1 MARKRLYFLKQT
13 YKKILTLL
21 AAISNFKIIQMI
33 FLTKFKLKN
42 PQSVP
47 FVKDPMTLLN
57 IYLQTAIM
65 GTTRGVDAKEI

>member
-47 FVKDPMTLLN
+47 FVKDPMRLLN

>member
-1 MARKRLYFLKQT
+1 
-13 YKKILTLL
+13 
-21 AAISNFKIIQMI
+21 MI

-47 FVKDPMTLLN
+47 FVKDPMRLLN